1 MTVVVAKRHV
11 WLPDVGSLEAAGFAR
26 ELTALVTAHS
36 NTFTTLIPEGMTLLV
51 VVQLPSFFFFCAY
64 SSHHSIWF
72 YDGRQIMCA
81 SQNQECGRFIGH

>member
-51 VVQLPSFFFFCAY
+51 VVQLPSFFFFLCIFQ
-64 SSHHSIWF
+64 SSF
-72 YDGRQIMCA
+72 YLVL
-81 SQNQECGRFIGH
+81 